1 MLLLLHGT
9 GGDGAAMID
18 LFRGHAAREG
28 IILLALT
35 ARGENWDS
43 VDLFFDDYE
52 AGRRPPAGQWSKP
65 QFGKDLDRVDAAL
78 AALFARVAVD
88 PRRVGVAGFSH
99 GASYAL
105 MLGTA
110 NPQLFGTIV
119 ALSPGIL
126 IVGDPP
132 GGQNV
137 YVAHGKG
144 DTAQPYS
151 RTEKVFVPRLGQL
164 GYRVTFQPFA
174 GGHGIPR
181 EVLAKAVRFF
191 LTAKPPGNS
200 EAIPGAGAGRPAGRA
215 ANPREPV
222 RRGQAALTA
231 KPPSPRS
238 EAAIA
243 PPLVPP
249 PEHPAALAGL
259 HIRLRHRR
267 IPCFTRTLSSRPRSR

>member
-1 MLLLLHGT
+1 MIRALFRAMLAMLAALPAAPALATDPAGHLTATPASFSARKQAARLDLPGGARAYIPPGAGRNGPAPMLLLLHGT
-9 GGDGAAMID
+9 GGSGAAMID

-52 AGRRPPAGQWSKP
+52 AGRRSPAGQWAKP
-65 QFGKDLDRVDAAL
+65 EFGQDLDRIDAAL

-88 PRRVGVAGFSH
+88 PGRVGVAGFSH

-126 IVGDPP
+126 VIGDPP

-137 YVAHGKG
+137 YVSHGKG
-144 DTAQPYS
+144 DTAQPYW

-181 EVLAKAVRFF
+181 EVQARAVRFF
-191 LTAKPPGNS
+191 LD
-200 EAIPGAGAGRPAGRA
+200 
-215 ANPREPV
+215 
-222 RRGQAALTA
+222 
-231 KPPSPRS
+231 
-238 EAAIA
+238 A
-243 PPLVPP
+243 PPPP
-249 PEHPAALAGL
+249 
-259 HIRLRHRR
+259 
-267 IPCFTRTLSSRPRSR
+267 RTRSR